1 MRTQLI
7 KEYKVVAKSLNTNS
21 FGLFQMV
28 VLAKDGE
35 AYKVHAS
42 MYNVKNE
49 GETVNQML
57 NLINGKLVGS
67 IFEGCEVPEKI
78 ENKAPQHIIDKY
90 WN

>member
-1 MRTQLI
+1 MKTQLI
-7 KEYKVVAKSLNTNS
+7 KEYKVVAKSVNTNS

-57 NLINGKLVGS
+57 NLVGGKLVGS
-67 IFEGCEVPEKI
+67 TFEGCEVPEKI
-78 ENKAPQHIIDKY
+78 ENKVPQHIIDKY